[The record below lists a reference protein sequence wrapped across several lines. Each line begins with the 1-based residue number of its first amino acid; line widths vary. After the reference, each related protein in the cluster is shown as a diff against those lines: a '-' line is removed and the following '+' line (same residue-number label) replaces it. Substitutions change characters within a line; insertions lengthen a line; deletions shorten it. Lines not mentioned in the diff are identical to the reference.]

1 MNMKPMDDSALR
13 EVPVKKE
20 SIYEGH
26 ILHVEKW
33 TVTCP
38 NGRQA
43 PRELVLHKG
52 AAAVIHVY
60 PNGDTLLVRQYR
72 VAADRIT
79 LEIPAGKLEKGEEA
93 EICGR
98 RELAEETGAR
108 AKKFVSLGRLYP
120 SPGYCAEI
128 IYMYAAC
135 GLSFGEQNLDEDEFL
150 NVKRIKLEEAV
161 NMVLENKITDAKTQA
176 ALLKLYL
183 LRDRLF
189 Q

>member
-1 MNMKPMDDSALR
+1 M
-13 EVPVKKE
+13 
-20 SIYEGH
+20 I
-26 ILHVEKW
+26 
-33 TVTCP
+33 
-38 NGRQA
+38 
-43 PRELVLHKG
+43 
-52 AAAVIHVY
+52 
-60 PNGDTLLVRQYR
+60 
-72 VAADRIT
+72 

-150 NVKRIKLEEAV
+150 NVKLIKLEEAV

>member
-1 MNMKPMDDSALR
+1 MNLEEKTLTQERLYQGRIINLRRDTVALANGREALR
-13 EVPVKKE
+13 EVVEHTGGVCVAALTKE
-20 SIYEGH
+20 GE
-26 ILHVEKW
+26 V
-33 TVTCP
+33 
-38 NGRQA
+38 
-43 PRELVLHKG
+43 
-52 AAAVIHVY
+52 
-60 PNGDTLLVRQYR
+60 LLVEQFRYPYKE
-72 VAADRIT
+72 VL

-108 AKKFVSLGRLYP
+108 AEKFVSLGRLYP

-176 ALLKLYL
+176 ALLKLYM